1 MPPSPRAPEHDR
13 ALATALL
20 LFVLV
25 LFAWT
30 HRHAL
35 TLPGFADDL
44 GLLAEMPRRAA
55 DGSLGSDSL
64 ARLTGALWPGNTM
77 WRPVPYLSFA
87 LDSVVW
93 GDHGGAWR
101 LTNLA
106 LHLTSAA
113 LTGWLAV
120 ALLRAFG
127 ASNAATASK
136 HCGIAA
142 AAVFLLAP
150 WSPEVTLWIV
160 GRFDGWATAAML
172 FSTLA
177 FARVLDDAIP
187 QAQAKKWALASLI
200 AGVLAYA
207 SKESAM
213 VLPVWLCI
221 LAAVHWLLRRN
232 DAATTDGQPRAWPVA
247 CPALLLAHL
256 GLAAAYWGWRR
267 HLFAGSAASVY
278 GSPPQHNVVA
288 LIDAL
293 SAHAAFPLGLA
304 HTAPVA
310 ALIAAGCALVL
321 LVRGLIVTRSSR
333 IRWLVAIA
341 LAFSCCVLLGVT
353 LYLPRAP
360 GSGEGY
366 RLYYL
371 ATPGFAIALALALWM
386 RPRRWVAITT
396 VVLLGSLAVWQNAVA
411 REWTRAGREMTALLR
426 ALPAAAQRQAAA
438 DYTLLLV
445 PDMRGH
451 VPFARNAQG
460 ALPMLADRLL
470 APDVTVRGATPDIAT
485 LSRIVLF
492 TPLQIEEWHRLARER
507 VVPALVAP
515 AGRTDSPANP
525 TQFACFDPE
534 RGEIR
539 PIGYWSAEM
548 SLNAWRQRWLDA
560 VQTRCPALRG

>member
-1 MPPSPRAPEHDR
+1 MPLSRSAPERDR
-13 ALATALL
+13 ALAAALL
-20 LFVLV
+20 LFALV

-55 DGSLGSDSL
+55 DGSLGSDVL
-64 ARLTGALWPGNTM
+64 ARLTGALWPGSTM
-77 WRPVPYLSFA
+77 WRPLPYLSFT

-127 ASNAATASK
+127 ASNAATASERYRVA
-136 HCGIAA
+136 CAA

-150 WSPEVTLWIV
+150 WAPEVTLWIV
-160 GRFDGWATAAML
+160 GRFDGWATAAVL

-177 FARVLDDAIP
+177 FARVLDDAML
-187 QAQAKKWALASLI
+187 QAQAQKWALASLI
-200 AGVLAYA
+200 AGALAYA

-221 LAAVHWLLRRN
+221 LAAAHWLLRRN
-232 DAATTDGQPRAWPVA
+232 DAATTDGQPRVRPVA
-247 CPALLLAHL
+247 RSALLLAHL
-256 GLAAAYWGWRR
+256 GLAVAYWGWRR
-267 HLFAGSAASVY
+267 YLFAGSAASVY
-278 GSPPQHNVVA
+278 GSGPQHNVVA

-293 SAHAAFPLGLA
+293 STHAAFPLGLA
-304 HTAPVA
+304 HAAPAA
-310 ALIAAGCALVL
+310 ALFAAGCGLVL
-321 LVRGLIVTRSSR
+321 MCGLIVTRSER
-333 IRWLVAIA
+333 IRWLLVVA
-341 LAFSCCVLLGVT
+341 LALSCCVMLGLA
-353 LYLPRAP
+353 LYLPHAP

-371 ATPGFAIALALALWM
+371 TTPGLAIAIALPLST
-386 RPRRWVAITT
+386 RPRWWATITM
-396 VVLLGSLAVWQNAVA
+396 VVLLGSLAVWQSAVA
-411 REWTRAGREMTALLR
+411 REWFRAGREMTALLR
-426 ALPAAAQRQAAA
+426 ALPLTAQRQAAA

-445 PDMRGH
+445 PDMRRH

-460 ALPMLADRLL
+460 ALPMLADRL
-470 APDVTVRGATPDIAT
+470 RTPSPSPAIAT

-492 TPLQIEEWHRLARER
+492 TPLQIDEWHHLARER
-507 VVPALVAP
+507 VVPAIAAR
-515 AGRTDSPANP
+515 AGRTDAPANP

-534 RGEIR
+534 SSEIR
-539 PIGYWSAEM
+539 SLGHWSAEM
-548 SLNAWRQRWLDA
+548 SLDAWRQHWLDA
-560 VQTRCPALRG
+560 LRTRCPALQG